1 MFLLFFFPEY
11 EENTWIHI
19 LKKKYSVENLPTV
32 KFTSFLKLSLLLNTE
47 SSESQNTTDKL

>member
-11 EENTWIHI
+11 EENTWIHV
-19 LKKKYSVENLPTV
+19 LKKYSVENLPTV